1 MLLRAQ
7 RLAKRTRAAAACLPC
22 KAKKARCSDYRPCA
36 RCKRNTTDACR
47 DNEDEPLLDAS
58 PTGSVGAYS
67 SASKDRRSTH
77 AFQMTSCDA
86 IGSIYLSSQSSSTA
100 AVTVIA
106 ALCIIWPLKHV
117 NEYSGSNLKYPLQMM
132 LPSDE
137 NEPETLA
144 PQAVSHHPGTLPESS
159 WILLS
164 TALAPSRP
172 IAPLQHSSSPMSR
185 GNEVT
190 HSCSSS
196 RFHAMSAAPRE
207 FIPFNDP
214 ALFLAGRRLCSP
226 DNHTLIV
233 APQPPPQP
241 LAASSRPQRRRR
253 RRPSQRRDTLRFG
266 APAPR
271 GCGSWPPVRAPTP
284 STTTGS
290 TGAATGTAWAG
301 TDGWGFISAIYGGL
315 WPEGMARLGSV
326 SAVRAGLRAALARGD
341 VAPDEFRW
349 AGPLRALFCWHSTA
363 ASPSI
368 NATSSSARGGQRCC
382 ACDGGGGASRP
393 LRGEYVA
400 LARLLY
406 GFGWVP
412 ASGRV
417 TVSHGPSDAVPDALA
432 TAGPPDLRGSHY
444 PAVRPAVARSSE
456 L

>member
-1 MLLRAQ
+1 M
-7 RLAKRTRAAAACLPC
+7 
-22 KAKKARCSDYRPCA
+22 
-36 RCKRNTTDACR
+36 N
-47 DNEDEPLLDAS
+47 
-58 PTGSVGAYS
+58 
-67 SASKDRRSTH
+67 
-77 AFQMTSCDA
+77 
-86 IGSIYLSSQSSSTA
+86 
-100 AVTVIA
+100 
-106 ALCIIWPLKHV
+106 
-117 NEYSGSNLKYPLQMM
+117 

-226 DNHTLIV
+226 GNYTPIV
-233 APQPPPQP
+233 APQPPSKP

-253 RRPSQRRDTLRFG
+253 RRPIQRRDTLRFG

-290 TGAATGTAWAG
+290 TGAATGTARAG
-301 TDGWGFISAIYGGL
+301 SDGCGGL
-315 WPEGMARLGSV
+315 ERGFGLHWPEGMSRLMSIDGRGRCGLFSGPQQPHRATAPRARRTRRPPLLRMRRRRGC
-326 SAVRAGLRAALARGD
+326 RLWPGFLHGLAEANLWHWPGRCTARG
-341 VAPDEFRW
+341 
-349 AGPLRALFCWHSTA
+349 
-363 ASPSI
+363 ASQS
-368 NATSSSARGGQRCC
+368 
-382 ACDGGGGASRP
+382 
-393 LRGEYVA
+393 
-400 LARLLY
+400 
-406 GFGWVP
+406 
-412 ASGRV
+412 
-417 TVSHGPSDAVPDALA
+417 
-432 TAGPPDLRGSHY
+432 
-444 PAVRPAVARSSE
+444 VRPSVRRRA
-456 L
+456 